1 VLALCCSL
9 VTAIIPIA
17 QRNIKDNKQQMNDT
31 LNIAIAQI
39 APKWLNKK
47 ATIKKIEESIEK
59 ATVQNAELVCFG
71 ETVLPGYP
79 FWLELTDG
87 ARFNSTLQKELFAH
101 YLDEAV
107 SIERGDLK
115 SICALAKKNGI
126 AVYLGCAERAG
137 DRGGH
142 SIYCSLL
149 YIDKTGLIQSIHRK
163 LMPTYEERLAWGIG
177 DGNGL
182 KVHSLNNFTVGGLN
196 CWENWMPL
204 ARTALYAQGENLH
217 VAVWPGNVS
226 NTVDLTRH
234 IAKENRMYVLS
245 VSGVMRKE
253 DIENDIP
260 HHVLIKQN
268 ANELLGDGGS
278 CIAAPDGSWVIEP
291 IVGKEVVVTATINL
305 NEVRKERQNF
315 DPSGHYSRPDVFELN
330 VNTQRQKLV
339 NFTNE

>member
-1 VLALCCSL
+1 M
-9 VTAIIPIA
+9 
-17 QRNIKDNKQQMNDT
+17 KDT

-39 APKWLNKK
+39 APKRLNKK
-47 ATIKKIEESIEK
+47 ATIKKIEEAIEE
-59 ATVQNAELVCFG
+59 AVVQHADLVCFG
-71 ETVLPGYP
+71 ETLLPGYP

-101 YLDEAV
+101 YLKEAV

-115 SICALAKKNGI
+115 SICALAKKNEI

-149 YIDKTGLIQSIHRK
+149 YIDKAGIIQSIHRK
-163 LMPTYEERLAWGIG
+163 LMPTYEERLAWSIG
-177 DGNGL
+177 DGHGL

-245 VSGVMRKE
+245 VSGLMRKE
-253 DIENDIP
+253 DIGKDIP
-260 HHVLIKQN
+260 HHALIRQN
-268 ANELLGDGGS
+268 ANELLGNGGS

-291 IVGKEVVVTATINL
+291 IEGKEVVVSATINL

-339 NFTNE
+339 NFKSE

>member
-1 VLALCCSL
+1 
-9 VTAIIPIA
+9 
-17 QRNIKDNKQQMNDT
+17 MNDS

-47 ATIKKIEESIEK
+47 STIKKIEEAIEQ
-59 ATVQNAELVCFG
+59 ATVQNADLVCFG
-71 ETVLPGYP
+71 ETLLPGYP

-101 YLDEAV
+101 YLAEAV
-107 SIERGDLK
+107 SIERGDLN

-149 YIDKTGLIQSIHRK
+149 YINKTGIIKSIHRK
-163 LMPTYEERLAWGIG
+163 LMPTYEERLAWSIG

-217 VAVWPGNVS
+217 VAVWPGNVN

-245 VSGVMRKE
+245 VSGLMRQE
-253 DIENDIP
+253 DIHNDIP
-260 HHVLIKQN
+260 HHRLIKQN
-268 ANELLGDGGS
+268 ANELLGNGGS

-315 DPSGHYSRPDVFELN
+315 DPCGHYSRPDVFELN
-330 VNTQRQKLV
+330 VNRQRQKLV
-339 NFTNE
+339 HFKI